1 MKIKILAYVC
11 FMHFI
16 ITYVIECLMMFGFLS
31 LNTDLESYI
40 NKDLLKEELIVP
52 TNRTDQEKAFD
63 VILRNDNILTYVNGS
78 QTKIKFFYIGYVISF
93 IYLGMLISSLKK
105 FNQKKVLKDGIY
117 EEQRDEEETN
127 HDELNDS
134 LY

>member
-1 MKIKILAYVC
+1 M
-11 FMHFI
+11 
-16 ITYVIECLMMFGFLS
+16 
-31 LNTDLESYI
+31 
-40 NKDLLKEELIVP
+40 
-52 TNRTDQEKAFD
+52 
-63 VILRNDNILTYVNGS
+63 NGS

-105 FNQKKVLKDGIY
+105 FNQKKVLKDGVY
-117 EEQRDEEETN
+117 EEQIDEEEAN